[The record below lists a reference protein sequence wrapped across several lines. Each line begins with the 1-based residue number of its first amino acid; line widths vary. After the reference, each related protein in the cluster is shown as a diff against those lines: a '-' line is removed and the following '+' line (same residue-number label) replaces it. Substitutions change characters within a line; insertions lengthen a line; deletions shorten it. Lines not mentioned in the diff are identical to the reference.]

1 MKNRREQIEK
11 GQKNVKKEP
20 ASQKEGKFVLE
31 SKQLE

>member
-11 GQKNVKKEP
+11 GQKKCEEP